1 MSYTLSLKPY
11 RRRFRKPLQTHHG
24 LWEVREGLLVGLHG
38 EEGSVG
44 WGEVAPIPWFG
55 TETVEAAIAFLN
67 HLPQVLSEADVFAVP
82 ETLPCC
88 QFGLGSAWEM
98 LHNPQSVADLA
109 PVSLSA
115 LLPAGKTACN
125 VWPMLWQKGHRT
137 FKWKIGV
144 GSIASELQVFSK
156 LVEALPEGARLRLD
170 ANGGLS
176 LLEAQRW
183 LEVCDGLRGG
193 FGGLLVRSYRTPPVQ
208 VEYLE
213 QPLLPEQFEVIQQL
227 SNAYR
232 TPIALD
238 ESVATLGQLIRC
250 YERGWRGVM
259 VVKAAIAGY
268 PQALRGF
275 LAAHPVDAVFSSVF
289 ETEVG
294 RAAALALAQGFN
306 TKERA
311 IGFGVEDQL
320 WD

>member
-1 MSYTLSLKPY
+1 MIYSLSWNPY
-11 RRRFRKPLQTHHG
+11 QRHFRKPLQTHHG

-38 EEGSVG
+38 EEGSTG

-55 TETVEAAIAFLN
+55 TETLEAAIAFLKQ
-67 HLPQVLSEADVFAVP
+67 LPQVLSESDVFAIP
-82 ETLPCC
+82 DTLPCC

-98 LHNPQSVADLA
+98 LHNSQSVAELDPA
-109 PVSLSA
+109 GLSA
-115 LLPAGKTACN
+115 LLPAGKAACD
-125 VWPMLWQKGHRT
+125 VWPMFWQKGHRT

-144 GSIASELQVFSK
+144 LSLESELQVFST
-156 LVEALPEGARLRLD
+156 LADALPEGAKLRLD

-176 LLEAQRW
+176 LLAAQRW

-193 FGGLLVRSYRTPPVQ
+193 FGGLLVRSYRTPLIH

-213 QPLLPEQFEVIQQL
+213 QPLPPEQFEVIQQL
-227 SNAYR
+227 SDTYH

-250 YERGWRGVM
+250 HEQGWRGVM

-275 LAAHPVDAVFSSVF
+275 LETHPVDAVFSSVF

-294 RAAALALAQGFN
+294 HAAALALAQRFSS
-306 TKERA
+306 KDRA

>member
-1 MSYTLSLKPY
+1 MSYSLSLKPY

-55 TETVEAAIAFLN
+55 TETLEAAIAFLT
-67 HLPQVLSEADVFAVP
+67 HLPEVLSKVDIFAIP
-82 ETLPCC
+82 DTFPCC

-98 LHNPQSVADLA
+98 LHASQTAVNLD
-109 PVSLSA
+109 PVNLSA
-115 LLPAGKTACN
+115 LLPAGESACD

-144 GSIASELQVFSK
+144 LSIESELQVFAA
-156 LVEALPEGARLRLD
+156 LADALPEGAKLRLD

-176 LLEAQRW
+176 LVEAQRW

-193 FGGLLVRSYRTPPVQ
+193 CGNRTSLIQ

-213 QPLLPEQFEVIQQL
+213 QPLPPEQFEAIQQL
-227 SNAYR
+227 SNAYH
-232 TPIALD
+232 THIALD

-250 YERGWRGVM
+250 HERGWRGVM
-259 VVKAAIAGY
+259 VVKAVIAGY
-268 PQALRGF
+268 PQALRNF
-275 LAAHPVDAVFSSVF
+275 LETHSVDAVFSSVF

-294 RAAALALAQGFN
+294 RAAALALAQRFN
-306 TKERA
+306 HKNRA
-311 IGFGVEDQL
+311 IGFGMEDRL
-320 WD
+320 LI